1 MVWTA
6 AGVYD
11 FEPQFLSFWQDG
23 TPDFYTNS
31 IIGYAHKWYFTTAM
45 QTLFSTIND
54 SLHRDLYDG
63 LLWFVLENCTFER
76 EVSARPALN
85 EMRYSY
91 AKKNSWI
98 RNQAVPDSSGWLRTV
113 LSMHCRPQDV
123 ILFSGRIQ
131 GLSPQKS
138 KKLFNELT
146 LSGSATDQEIIHRV
160 TSVFQQYFHY
170 SGQPD
175 RLTFLYRC
183 SMRLKRK
190 LLNHFPSRIVRND
203 RLFVESGSSSAPGG
217 KGTGRTGPDF
227 NRTADASEK
236 DYEYIRQCFG
246 RPLYPKEKECRLNT
260 ALCTWPHDHSHLYYT
275 DGISE
280 TCTRTDASILQAR
293 KDIDHQEKRN
303 QIHFDE
309 HQFITGVPL

>member
-1 MVWTA
+1 MKYNKNKEFSEIKKNPSQGKRISAVRRAENMVWTA

-76 EVSARPALN
+76 EVSARPAL
-85 EMRYSY
+85 M
-91 AKKNSWI
+91 KCVIPMQKNSWI

-131 GLSPQKS
+131 GLSPQK
-138 KKLFNELT
+138 
-146 LSGSATDQEIIHRV
+146 
-160 TSVFQQYFHY
+160 
-170 SGQPD
+170 
-175 RLTFLYRC
+175 
-183 SMRLKRK
+183 RK
-190 LLNHFPSRIVRND
+190 NFSTNLP
-203 RLFVESGSSSAPGG
+203 
-217 KGTGRTGPDF
+217 
-227 NRTADASEK
+227 
-236 DYEYIRQCFG
+236 
-246 RPLYPKEKECRLNT
+246 
-260 ALCTWPHDHSHLYYT
+260 
-275 DGISE
+275 
-280 TCTRTDASILQAR
+280 
-293 KDIDHQEKRN
+293 
-303 QIHFDE
+303 
-309 HQFITGVPL
+309 

>member
-1 MVWTA
+1 MKYNKNKEFSEIKKNPSQGKRISAVRRAENMVWTA

-91 AKKNSWI
+91 AKNSWI

-131 GLSPQKS
+131 GLSPQK
-138 KKLFNELT
+138 
-146 LSGSATDQEIIHRV
+146 
-160 TSVFQQYFHY
+160 
-170 SGQPD
+170 
-175 RLTFLYRC
+175 
-183 SMRLKRK
+183 RK
-190 LLNHFPSRIVRND
+190 NFSTNLP
-203 RLFVESGSSSAPGG
+203 
-217 KGTGRTGPDF
+217 
-227 NRTADASEK
+227 
-236 DYEYIRQCFG
+236 
-246 RPLYPKEKECRLNT
+246 
-260 ALCTWPHDHSHLYYT
+260 
-275 DGISE
+275 
-280 TCTRTDASILQAR
+280 
-293 KDIDHQEKRN
+293 
-303 QIHFDE
+303 
-309 HQFITGVPL
+309 

>member
-1 MVWTA
+1 MKYNKNKEFSEIKKNPSQGKRISAVRRAENMVWTA

-91 AKKNSWI
+91 AKKIPGSGI
-98 RNQAVPDSSGWLRTV
+98 KPFQTAVDGSEQYCL
-113 LSMHCRPQDV
+113 LHCRPQDV

-131 GLSPQKS
+131 GLSPQK
-138 KKLFNELT
+138 
-146 LSGSATDQEIIHRV
+146 
-160 TSVFQQYFHY
+160 
-170 SGQPD
+170 
-175 RLTFLYRC
+175 
-183 SMRLKRK
+183 RK
-190 LLNHFPSRIVRND
+190 NFSTNLP
-203 RLFVESGSSSAPGG
+203 
-217 KGTGRTGPDF
+217 
-227 NRTADASEK
+227 
-236 DYEYIRQCFG
+236 
-246 RPLYPKEKECRLNT
+246 
-260 ALCTWPHDHSHLYYT
+260 
-275 DGISE
+275 
-280 TCTRTDASILQAR
+280 
-293 KDIDHQEKRN
+293 
-303 QIHFDE
+303 
-309 HQFITGVPL
+309 

>member
-1 MVWTA
+1 MKYNKNKEFSEIKKNPSQGKRISAVRRAENMVWTA

-85 EMRYSY
+85 EMRIPMQ
-91 AKKNSWI
+91 KNSWI

-131 GLSPQKS
+131 GLSPQK
-138 KKLFNELT
+138 
-146 LSGSATDQEIIHRV
+146 
-160 TSVFQQYFHY
+160 
-170 SGQPD
+170 
-175 RLTFLYRC
+175 
-183 SMRLKRK
+183 RK
-190 LLNHFPSRIVRND
+190 NFSTNLP
-203 RLFVESGSSSAPGG
+203 
-217 KGTGRTGPDF
+217 
-227 NRTADASEK
+227 
-236 DYEYIRQCFG
+236 
-246 RPLYPKEKECRLNT
+246 
-260 ALCTWPHDHSHLYYT
+260 
-275 DGISE
+275 
-280 TCTRTDASILQAR
+280 
-293 KDIDHQEKRN
+293 
-303 QIHFDE
+303 
-309 HQFITGVPL
+309 

>member
-91 AKKNSWI
+91 AKNSWI

-131 GLSPQKS
+131 ACLHKREKTFQRTYLKWFCNRSGDHPQGHFGFSTIFPLQWTAGQTYFSLSLFHAS
-138 KKLFNELT
+138 KEET
-146 LSGSATDQEIIHRV
+146 SESLSFT
-160 TSVFQQYFHY
+160 Y
-170 SGQPD
+170 
-175 RLTFLYRC
+175 C
-183 SMRLKRK
+183 
-190 LLNHFPSRIVRND
+190 
-203 RLFVESGSSSAPGG
+203 
-217 KGTGRTGPDF
+217 
-227 NRTADASEK
+227 
-236 DYEYIRQCFG
+236 
-246 RPLYPKEKECRLNT
+246 PK
-260 ALCTWPHDHSHLYYT
+260 
-275 DGISE
+275 
-280 TCTRTDASILQAR
+280 
-293 KDIDHQEKRN
+293 
-303 QIHFDE
+303 
-309 HQFITGVPL
+309 

>member
-1 MVWTA
+1 MKYNKNKEFSEIKKNPSQGKRISAVRRAENMVWTA

-11 FEPQFLSFWQDG
+11 FEPHVSLPLGMDG

-91 AKKNSWI
+91 AKKFLDQESSRSRQQWMAQNSTVYAL
-98 RNQAVPDSSGWLRTV
+98 QAARCHTILG
-113 LSMHCRPQDV
+113 QDT
-123 ILFSGRIQ
+123 
-131 GLSPQKS
+131 GLVSTKE

-246 RPLYPKEKECRLNT
+246 AP
-260 ALCTWPHDHSHLYYT
+260 S
-275 DGISE
+275 
-280 TCTRTDASILQAR
+280 TRKKKNAA
-293 KDIDHQEKRN
+293 
-303 QIHFDE
+303 
-309 HQFITGVPL
+309 

>member
-1 MVWTA
+1 MKYNKNKEFSEIKKNPSQGKRISAVRRAENMVWTA

-91 AKKNSWI
+91 AKKFLDQESSRSRQQWMAQNSTVYAL
-98 RNQAVPDSSGWLRTV
+98 QAARCHTILG
-113 LSMHCRPQDV
+113 QDT
-123 ILFSGRIQ
+123 
-131 GLSPQKS
+131 GLVSTKE

-190 LLNHFPSRIVRND
+190 LLNPFPYVLS
-203 RLFVESGSSSAPGG
+203 EM
-217 KGTGRTGPDF
+217 TDF
-227 NRTADASEK
+227 SLNLVLH
-236 DYEYIRQCFG
+236 Q
-246 RPLYPKEKECRLNT
+246 PLEEKEPAEPVLTLTGQRMPLKKIMNISAN
-260 ALCTWPHDHSHLYYT
+260 ALAAPS
-275 DGISE
+275 
-280 TCTRTDASILQAR
+280 TRKKKNAA
-293 KDIDHQEKRN
+293 
-303 QIHFDE
+303 
-309 HQFITGVPL
+309 

>member
-1 MVWTA
+1 MKYNKNKEFSEIKKNPSQGKRISAVRRAENMVWTA

-91 AKKNSWI
+91 AKKFLDQESSRSRQQWMAQNSTVYAL
-98 RNQAVPDSSGWLRTV
+98 QAARCHTILG
-113 LSMHCRPQDV
+113 QDT
-123 ILFSGRIQ
+123 
-131 GLSPQKS
+131 GLVSTKE

-203 RLFVESGSSSAPGG
+203 RLFVESCSSSAPGG
-217 KGTGRTGPDF
+217 KGRRGRG
-227 NRTADASEK
+227 
-236 DYEYIRQCFG
+236 
-246 RPLYPKEKECRLNT
+246 
-260 ALCTWPHDHSHLYYT
+260 
-275 DGISE
+275 
-280 TCTRTDASILQAR
+280 
-293 KDIDHQEKRN
+293 
-303 QIHFDE
+303 
-309 HQFITGVPL
+309 

>member
-1 MVWTA
+1 MKYNKNKEFSEIKKNPSQGKRISAVRRAENMVWTA

-63 LLWFVLENCTFER
+63 LLWFVLENCTFKR

-91 AKKNSWI
+91 AKKFLDQESSRSRQQWMAQNSTVYAL
-98 RNQAVPDSSGWLRTV
+98 QAARCHTILG
-113 LSMHCRPQDV
+113 QDT
-123 ILFSGRIQ
+123 
-131 GLSPQKS
+131 GLVSTKE

-183 SMRLKRK
+183 SMRLK
-190 LLNHFPSRIVRND
+190 LSL
-203 RLFVESGSSSAPGG
+203 
-217 KGTGRTGPDF
+217 
-227 NRTADASEK
+227 
-236 DYEYIRQCFG
+236 
-246 RPLYPKEKECRLNT
+246 
-260 ALCTWPHDHSHLYYT
+260 
-275 DGISE
+275 
-280 TCTRTDASILQAR
+280 
-293 KDIDHQEKRN
+293 
-303 QIHFDE
+303 IH
-309 HQFITGVPL
+309 I

>member
-1 MVWTA
+1 MKYNKNKEFSEIKKNPSQGKRISAVRRAENMVWTA

-76 EVSARPALN
+76 EVSAVPLS
-85 EMRYSY
+85 M
-91 AKKNSWI
+91 KCVIPMQKNSWI

-131 GLSPQKS
+131 GLSPQK
-138 KKLFNELT
+138 
-146 LSGSATDQEIIHRV
+146 
-160 TSVFQQYFHY
+160 
-170 SGQPD
+170 
-175 RLTFLYRC
+175 
-183 SMRLKRK
+183 RK
-190 LLNHFPSRIVRND
+190 NFSTNLP
-203 RLFVESGSSSAPGG
+203 
-217 KGTGRTGPDF
+217 
-227 NRTADASEK
+227 
-236 DYEYIRQCFG
+236 
-246 RPLYPKEKECRLNT
+246 
-260 ALCTWPHDHSHLYYT
+260 
-275 DGISE
+275 
-280 TCTRTDASILQAR
+280 
-293 KDIDHQEKRN
+293 
-303 QIHFDE
+303 
-309 HQFITGVPL
+309 